1 MMKIRQEQTALI
13 AVNRS
18 QRGLL
23 EKDTSSVL
31 FRLNIQLHVQLYND
45 IEYLFSNKLVTIK
58 RQLEPSFFNT
68 EYVE

>member
-1 MMKIRQEQTALI
+1 MKIRQEQTALI